1 MKVLKLTVMLLLTGC
16 ATSSHKVTGS
26 LRPELPPEAVKIF
39 HAMPPHAQIIG
50 TVSASSFA
58 GMDLKQAT
66 ANAITQ
72 LQVEAGKLGANG
84 LVLNFTQDQ
93 PLDGATNSAQA
104 IYVSP

>member
-1 MKVLKLTVMLLLTGC
+1 MKILKLAVLLFLTGC

-26 LRPELPPEAVKIF
+26 LRPELPPESVKIF

-58 GMDLKQAT
+58 GIDMKQAT

-72 LQVEAGKLGANG
+72 LQVQAGKLGANG
-84 LVLNFTQDQ
+84 VVLNFTPDQ
-93 PLDGATNSAQA
+93 PLDGATNNAQA